1 MVIYHR
7 RLLAGDGPAVA
18 LAAAI
23 TGTPGPPAPLTCF
36 GAGA

>member
-18 LAAAI
+18 LAVAI
-23 TGTPGPPAPLTCF
+23 SGTQGAPAPLTCF